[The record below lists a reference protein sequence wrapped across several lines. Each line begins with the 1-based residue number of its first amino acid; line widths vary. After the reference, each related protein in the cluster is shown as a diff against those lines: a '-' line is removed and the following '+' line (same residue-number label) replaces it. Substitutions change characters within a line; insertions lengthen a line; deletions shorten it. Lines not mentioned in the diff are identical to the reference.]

1 MTGLEAIAEK
11 LQENKKQIIEDI
23 LSVSGSNVMSKN
35 DYNVTIVDS
44 SNPATSLVFNSLNT
58 PKYDETELKKAVN
71 VVVKELIPNIPTAN
85 LDLVPKPLY
94 DAEVTSSNELRIEN
108 TRLQLTIDSLNN
120 TITDLRAQVQ
130 TEINN
135 RLSIEQTN
143 DALVNQLDT
152 VNGTITDFTGQIA
165 TSLQKSVDESILR
178 ASLQS
183 QNTGFKAQIK
193 SLIKQIDSLNSII
206 EGLQAQLGA
215 LQQQQAIE
223 QSAQSLAFSS
233 GAEII
238 NEVGLVKFTAKG
250 NDTDGYI
257 VAAISTH
264 FSKSRRQALWK
275 YGETID
281 FTNNDKFP
289 ILFNI
294 SLTFSE
300 LGRWFDI
307 PQTSIQLNAGE
318 TRSIKNILYKS
329 IANSV
334 NIDSRSR
341 EKNEKGEKSIEH
353 LGTIVIEVVRQDG
366 SIKSKSF
373 KTKLKLQHPSSFP
386 GF

>member
-11 LQENKKQIIEDI
+11 LQEQKKKQFEEI
-23 LSVSGSNVMSKN
+23 LSVSGSSAISKN
-35 DYNVTIVDS
+35 DYNVTIVDNV
-44 SNPATSLVFNSLNT
+44 NPATSLIFKGLDK
-58 PKYDETELKKAVN
+58 PKYDETELLKAVN
-71 VVVKELIPNIPTAN
+71 VSVTELAPNIPIAN
-85 LDLVPKPLY
+85 LDLIPKPIY
-94 DAEVTSSNELRIEN
+94 DAEVTSSNELRIQN

-135 RLSIEQTN
+135 RLTIEQTN

-152 VNGTITDFTGQIA
+152 LNGTITDFTGQIT

-193 SLIKQIDSLNSII
+193 ALIKQIDSLNSII

-215 LQQQQAIE
+215 LQQQQAIQ
-223 QSAQSLAFSS
+223 QSAQNVAFAS
-233 GAEII
+233 GAEIV

-250 NDTDGYI
+250 NNTDGW
-257 VAAISTH
+257 VSAAVSTN
-264 FSKSRRQALWK
+264 SRQKRRETKWQ
-275 YGETID
+275 YGETIE

-289 ILFNI
+289 IKINI
-294 SLTFSE
+294 STIF
-300 LGRWFDI
+300 
-307 PQTSIQLNAGE
+307 
-318 TRSIKNILYKS
+318 
-329 IANSV
+329 
-334 NIDSRSR
+334 
-341 EKNEKGEKSIEH
+341 NEKGKWFGFPETNFDLAAGSTKS
-353 LGTIVIEVVRQDG
+353 LKTILYNDRPPLKFGDRENSSDAFGSMVVEVTRQDG

-373 KTKLKLQHPSSFP
+373 KTKLMLRHPNSFP

>member
-11 LQENKKQIIEDI
+11 LQESKKQQIEDI

-35 DYNVTIVDS
+35 EFNVTIIDET
-44 SNPATSLVFNSLNT
+44 NPATSLVFKGLNK

-71 VVVKELIPNIPTAN
+71 VVVKELAPNIPVAN

-94 DAEVTSSNELRIEN
+94 DTEVTSSNELRKQN
-108 TRLQLTIDSLNN
+108 TLLQLTIDSLNN

-152 VNGTITDFTGQIA
+152 LNGTITDFTGQIA

-178 ASLQS
+178 ASLQY

-193 SLIKQIDSLNSII
+193 ALIKQIDSLNAII

-215 LQQQQAIE
+215 LQQQQAIQ
-223 QSAQSLAFSS
+223 QSAQAIAFSS

-238 NEVGLVKFTAKG
+238 NEVGLVKFSAKG
-250 NDTDGYI
+250 NDTEGWI
-257 VAAISTH
+257 FAAISTH
-264 FSKSRRQALWK
+264 ADRDRRKTQWK
-275 YGETID
+275 YGENID

-289 ILFNI
+289 ITFNI
-294 SLTFSE
+294 SVTFDKI
-300 LGRWFDI
+300 GRWFTI
-307 PQTSIQLNAGE
+307 PQTNLTLGAGE
-318 TRSIKNILYKS
+318 TKS
-329 IANSV
+329 IQNV
-334 NIDSRSR
+334 LQ
-341 EKNEKGEKSIEH
+341 KNRPPLDFDNRQHSSEH
-353 LGTIVIEVVRQDG
+353 TGTMVIEVTRQDG
-366 SIKSKSF
+366 SKKSKSF
-373 KTKLKLQHPSSFP
+373 KTKLNLMHPDSFP